1 MKKINEELNR
11 PMSEFNDMTP
21 KDALEEVKSLVQTF
35 AEEFDYDFD
44 ERVSDAIKRLSVLV
58 DDVQKFEKVIDI
70 LKDKFSLSVNY
81 EELHFDFGDY
91 EEREISETYT
101 ELYHPLTQEE
111 YELLRK
117 MLSNEHDTTT
127 IIDKCPA
134 RQMAAG
140 LLADDDS
147 LSPDDYY
154 KVEDYFT
161 SILNGNEAEMPNINY
176 LKCAAKQKVN
186 LTLEELTDKYKIAGE
201 IVRDCKNE
209 FVDAV
214 VEEIEETYLKNDC
227 FPTKDCITKLVLSFL
242 AYQEYLDKCLYK
254 NKKPYTYEMFMSQ
267 IFKHNRICQ
276 EYGLSKFKN

>member
-1 MKKINEELNR
+1 MKKINEELSR

-21 KDALEEVKSLVQTF
+21 KDALEEVKSLVQGF
-35 AEEFDYDFD
+35 AEEFDYDID
-44 ERVSDAIKRLSVLV
+44 ERVCDAIKRLSVLV
-58 DDVQKFEKVIDI
+58 DDVSRLDEKATVIEHVEDTTVID
-70 LKDKFSLSVNY
+70 
-81 EELHFDFGDY
+81 E
-91 EEREISETYT
+91 
-101 ELYHPLTQEE
+101 
-111 YELLRK
+111 
-117 MLSNEHDTTT
+117 
-127 IIDKCPA
+127 CPA
-134 RQMAAG
+134 RQMAAR

-201 IVRDCKNE
+201 IVRNCKNE

-267 IFKHNRICQ
+267 IFKHNRICK